1 VEQAALLGWALWLGV
16 MAAIH
21 PCPMANNIAA
31 IAYLGRDVASLPRVA
46 LRGLMYTLGRLAV
59 YLVLGA
65 GLAWGLVSAVGASDF
80 LQRYSYRLL
89 GPVMLLAGMVSTGLL
104 RLEWL
109 SRGID
114 AQALQRRL
122 SRGLLGSALLGA
134 AFALSFCPIPAAIFF
149 VGLVPLAAA
158 QQSPLLMP
166 ALFGIGSALPVLVA
180 SVVLA
185 GLAGRIGSF
194 YNRLAGVEKYAR
206 LATGVVFILL
216 GIYYCLI
223 YLFEI
228 HLF

>member
-1 VEQAALLGWALWLGV
+1 VEQAALWGWALWLGV
-16 MAAIH
+16 LAAIH

-31 IAYLGRDVASLPRVA
+31 IAYLGRDVASLRRVA

-59 YLVLGA
+59 YLALGM
-65 GLAWGLVSAVGASDF
+65 GLAWGLVGAVGASDF

-89 GPVMLLAGMVSTGLL
+89 GPVMLLAGMASAGLL
-104 RLEWL
+104 KLEWL
-109 SRGID
+109 SGGID

-122 SRGLLGSALLGA
+122 PRGLLDSALLGA
-134 AFALSFCPIPAAIFF
+134 AFALSFCPIPAWFFF
-149 VGLVPLAAA
+149 VGLIPLATAYHW
-158 QQSPLLMP
+158 PLLMP
-166 ALFGIGSALPVLVA
+166 ALFGIGSALPVLAA

-185 GLAGRIGSF
+185 GLTGRIGEF

-216 GIYYCLI
+216 GVYYCLI

-228 HLF
+228 RLF